1 MASPP
6 APPASDRLE
15 QLARD
20 TGRAAPYTNDLV
32 DGLPEPVRRYFGH
45 AISPGTPL
53 AAGAHI
59 SMRGRIKLQRWLPF
73 RARQVL
79 VPCHGTVWAARIAGV
94 ISGSDRYVGGT
105 GGLDWRLFGRIP
117 LVHAEGDDVTRSA
130 AERAAGESIW
140 VPTALLPGS
149 GADWSA
155 LDETASQSPSPS
167 TGTPSDSTITSTTTD
182 GSEHRPSSGG
192 VTPTTRGAG
201 PRIPSASRSPS
212 IAPSPGSRS
221 PRPDEPGGT
230 SGPIDGNRVC
240 SSGTRSPP
248 TGSSRPTVIRPPG
261 LNREPVRGRWCLG
274 GGTNGPMRA
283 TPDHPHSPA

>member
-155 LDETASQSPSPS
+155 LDENSVAVAIAVD
-167 TGTPSDSTITSTTTD
+167 GHAVRLHHHIDDHGRIRTSTFQRWGDPDNQGRWAPHPFGLEVTQ
-182 GSEHRPSSGG
+182 HRTFAG
-192 VTPTTRGAG
+192 VTIPAAG
-201 PRIPSASRSPS
+201 RAGWHFGTDRWESGVFFRYEITAYRLITPYGHSA
-212 IAPSPGSRS
+212 PGT
-221 PRPDEPGGT
+221 EP
-230 SGPIDGNRVC
+230 
-240 SSGTRSPP
+240 
-248 TGSSRPTVIRPPG
+248 
-261 LNREPVRGRWCLG
+261 
-274 GGTNGPMRA
+274 
-283 TPDHPHSPA
+283 